1 MTAPHPA
8 TTRRGEELELLGR
21 EAEQNTSTPS
31 NPRPADAAA
40 FTAMFAREI
49 EA

>member
-8 TTRRGEELELLGR
+8 ATRRSEDLELLGR

-31 NPRPADAAA
+31 PRPADAAA
-40 FTAMFAREI
+40 FTDMFASEI